1 MAPELLK
8 EKPYSLPVDIWGL
21 GVLLYAIV
29 SSTLPFAF
37 PKKKLT
43 PENLPQLAAFIEK
56 KLEFNGPKWLLV
68 SDNLK
73 SLLAGM
79 LEKDPD

>member
-8 EKPYSLPVDIWGL
+8 GKPYSLPVDIWAL
-21 GVLLYAIV
+21 GVLLYALV

-37 PKKKLT
+37 PNKKLT
-43 PENLPQLAAFIEK
+43 SENLPQLAAFIEK
-56 KLEFNGPKWLLV
+56 KLEFNGHKWLLV

-73 SLLAGM
+73 
-79 LEKDPD
+79 